1 VIYNDVDLTQLYAK
15 IQAAA
20 GTPESLNIA
29 ADALDAY
36 EIQVEPGNEEI
47 EIRRDR
53 PYSGSRPVRT
63 INHMLTVSGRSYLAG
78 LNPWG
83 EPRIG
88 RLLRACGHT
97 QTPGT
102 DDYTWAPTSIRTSL
116 PFLTLRVDDGDNRY
130 SVHDARGAVSEF
142 SFEMG
147 GLPNFA
153 WQLMAPYDPDTQLT
167 QAAMATPTL
176 DAIQDPLPIITETAE
191 LTLGGIELDCYGLTV
206 QTGREPS
213 MSRNFA
219 RQISRNDRHAA
230 RLTMR
235 VMRTTHSVI
244 KLESYLKS
252 GVYLPLV
259 CTIARTTGTANVEF
273 AAAQVQITR
282 VNREDIDDYK
292 GMSVEARILPAAGH
306 DDYTVRLSRV
316 PLPPEPEE

>member
-1 VIYNDVDLTQLYAK
+1 MIYNDVELTQLYAK
-15 IQAAA
+15 IQAAQ
-20 GTPESLNIA
+20 GTPETLNVA

-63 INHMLTVSGRSYLAG
+63 INHMLTVTGRSYLAG

-88 RLLRACGHT
+88 RLLRACGHV
-97 QTPGT
+97 QAAGT
-102 DDYTWAPTSIRTSL
+102 DDYIWTPTSVRASL

-130 SVHDARGAVSEF
+130 SVHDARGAVTEF
-142 SFEMG
+142 RFEVG

-153 WQLMAPYDPDTQLT
+153 WSLMAPYDPDTQLT

-176 DAIQDPLPIITETAE
+176 DAIQDPLPIITETAA
-191 LTLGGIELDCYGLTV
+191 LTLDGIELHCYGLTV
-206 QTGREPS
+206 QAGREPS

-219 RQISRNDRHAA
+219 TQVSRNDRHAA

-235 VMRTTHSVI
+235 VMRTTHATI
-244 KLESYLKS
+244 KLESLLKS
-252 GVYLPLV
+252 GAYLPLV
-259 CTIARTTGTANVEF
+259 CTIARATGTANVEF
-273 AAAQVQITR
+273 SAAQVQLTR
-282 VNREDIDDYK
+282 VTREAIDDYK
-292 GMSVEARILPAAGH
+292 GMSVEARILPNAGH
-306 DDYTVRLSRV
+306 DDYALKLYRI
-316 PLPPEPEE
+316 P